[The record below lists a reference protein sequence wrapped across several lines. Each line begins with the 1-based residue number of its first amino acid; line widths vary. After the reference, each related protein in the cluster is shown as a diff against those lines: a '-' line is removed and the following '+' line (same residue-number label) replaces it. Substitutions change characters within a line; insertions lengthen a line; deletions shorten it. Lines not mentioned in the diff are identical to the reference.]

1 MNYKIFGLLLLG
13 LFSLPSYSG
22 QVSIPACDAR
32 SGNATVVLA
41 GVKGKWVGFS
51 ARTGSGV
58 IIDLSPEKVKDF
70 GGFGSGSKIFHFG
83 GNKGVT
89 SVRASTWADFD
100 KKKNLM
106 EDRKDDS
113 GWVSC

>member
-1 MNYKIFGLLLLG
+1 MKKRLVSVLLCGVITFPAL
-13 LFSLPSYSG
+13 SG

-51 ARTGSGV
+51 ARAGSGE
-58 IIDLSPEKVKDF
+58 IIDLPPEKVKGF
-70 GGFGSGSKIFHFG
+70 ASFGSGSKIFHFG